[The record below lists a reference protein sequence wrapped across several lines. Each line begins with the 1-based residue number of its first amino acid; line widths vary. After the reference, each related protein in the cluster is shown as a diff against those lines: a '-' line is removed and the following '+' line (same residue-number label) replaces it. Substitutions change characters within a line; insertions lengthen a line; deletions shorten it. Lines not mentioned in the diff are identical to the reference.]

1 MGILISDIKQL
12 VQVRDTPSKVLK
24 GEAMKQLPVLENAW
38 LRIENDVISGFG
50 PMSTCAIQKTDQLID
65 GSGRIVMPA
74 WCDSHTHIVFA
85 GNREQEFAQRI
96 SGLSYE
102 EIAARGG
109 GIRNSALTL
118 QQTPEEE
125 LYRQSA
131 LRVEEVITSGTGAL
145 EIKSGYG
152 LTSEAELK
160 MLRVI
165 RTLKENFS
173 IPIRATYLAA
183 HALPISYKGN
193 SDAYI
198 TDVLN
203 DTLPKVAEEGLA
215 DYIDIFCESGYFTV
229 RDMDR
234 LLEGASKYGLQAKV
248 HVNQFNVLGGV
259 EVAVQHN
266 ALSVDHLE
274 LLEEKDITALSYSS
288 TIPVALPLC
297 SFFLGIPYTPA
308 RKLIDAG
315 LPLAL
320 ATDYNPG
327 SSPSGNMN
335 LVVSTAC
342 IKMRLTPEEAINA
355 ATINGACAMGIEQ
368 EVGTISVGKR
378 ARILLSK
385 PIPSYTFIPYNFG
398 TNHWERVF

>member
-1 MGILISDIKQL
+1 
-12 VQVRDTPSKVLK
+12 
-24 GEAMKQLPVLENAW
+24 MKQLPVLENAW

-50 PMSTCAIQKTDQLID
+50 PMSTCVIRETDERID
-65 GSGRIVMPA
+65 GTGRVVMPA

-96 SGLSYE
+96 AGLSYE

-118 QQTPEEE
+118 QHTPEEE

-131 LRVEEVITSGTGAL
+131 LRVEEVIASGTGAL

-152 LTSEAELK
+152 LTTEAELK

-165 RTLKENFS
+165 RRLKENFP

-183 HALPISYKGN
+183 HALTASYQGN

-203 DTLPKVAEEGLA
+203 DTLPRVAEDGLA
-215 DYIDIFCESGYFTV
+215 DYVDIFCESGYFSV

-234 LLEGASKYGLQAKV
+234 LLKGASKYGLQAKV

-259 EVAVQHN
+259 EMAVHHN

-274 LLEEKDITALSYSS
+274 LLEDRDISALQHSL

-297 SFFLGIPYTPA
+297 SFFLSIPYTPA
-308 RKLIDAG
+308 RRLIDAG
-315 LPLAL
+315 LPLAI

-335 LVVSTAC
+335 LAVSTAC

-355 ATINGACAMGIEQ
+355 ATINGACAMGLEQ
-368 EVGTISVGKR
+368 EVGSISVGKR
-378 ARILLSK
+378 ARLLLSK

-398 TNHWERVF
+398 TNHWEKMF